1 MREAIG
7 TVPEVITD
15 LDQARQDLLEAVLET
30 VLFVVIV
37 DHLVLCSVD
46 SQFVQDS
53 FLSTLDYLSRVYL
66 ETASQQCKLFAISSI
81 LNIL

>member
-15 LDQARQDLLEAVLET
+15 LDQVKHDLLEAVLET
-30 VLFVVIV
+30 VLFVVIA
-37 DHLVLCSVD
+37 DHMVLCSLD
-46 SQFVQDS
+46 SQFVPDS

-66 ETASQQCKLFAISSI
+66 ETASQ
-81 LNIL
+81 